1 MHLGLTYVL
10 RNLTRNRLR
19 TFLTCAAVGLPITI
33 YVLSTAV
40 IDGIDDFMNSAA
52 QQLRL
57 VVANN
62 SSVIYPLPSGYRAK
76 IESLDPSG
84 TRILSVCG
92 MRWIGGQLENDPRPL
107 TTLAADVDSFV
118 ETFPDQQLT
127 PKEEEQW
134 RRDRQSI
141 LIGPSTAANF
151 GLRPGDRVNIR
162 SSLPPYLLLEFHVVA
177 TASRPGRDPVTNY
190 CRLDYLEE
198 SILASGSAEG
208 WDATGWVSFFYVRC
222 ATKADLDHYR
232 TAIDSFFAASIDPT
246 KTEDEK
252 AFLNEFISQF
262 FDMPRNL
269 DRLAAITIVV
279 AVIAAANTMNM
290 NLRDRRS
297 EIAILRSIG
306 YPARHIFGLI
316 QVESLVMCLIGG
328 FIGAAVP
335 FVGFGYTPLGDI
347 SVPLIQHLD
356 IRLATCARAQSM
368 ALIVGLS
375 AAVWPAWSAARMTV
389 VAALRNLE

>member
-1 MHLGLTYVL
+1 MHLRFTYVL

-19 TFLTCAAVGLPITI
+19 TALTCAAVGLPITI

-40 IDGIDDFMNSAA
+40 IDGIDGFMNSSA

-62 SSVIYPLPSGYRAK
+62 GSVIYPLPAGYRSR
-76 IESLDPSG
+76 IESLDRSG
-84 TRILSVCG
+84 ARILSVCG

-107 TTLAADVDSFV
+107 TTLAADVDTFV
-118 ETFPDQQLT
+118 RTFPDQQLT
-127 PKEEEQW
+127 PEETEQW

-141 LIGPSTAANF
+141 LIGPATAANF
-151 GLRPGDRVNIR
+151 GLKPGDRVSIR
-162 SSLPPYLLLEFHVVA
+162 SSLPPYLLLEFRVVS
-177 TASRPGRDPVTNY
+177 TAARPGKDPVTNY
-190 CRLDYLEE
+190 CRLDYLED
-198 SILASGSAEG
+198 SIKSTPSAEG
-208 WDATGWVSFFYVRC
+208 WNSTGWVSFFYVRC
-222 ATKADLDHYR
+222 ATKSDLDHFH
-232 TAIDSFFAASIDPT
+232 TAIDAFFAGFLDPT

-252 AFLNEFISQF
+252 AFLNEFITQF

-269 DRLAAITIVV
+269 SRLAAITIVV
-279 AVIAAANTMNM
+279 AVIAAANTMSM

-306 YPARHIFGLI
+306 YPARVIFGLI
-316 QVESLVMCLIGG
+316 QMESLAMCLLGG
-328 FIGAAVP
+328 VIGAAVP
-335 FVGFGYTPLGDI
+335 FVGFGYTPLGHV

-356 IRLATCARAQSM
+356 IPLATCAKAQSM
-368 ALIVGLS
+368 AVVVGLL
-375 AAVWPAWSAARMTV
+375 AAAWPAWSAARMTV